1 MPDRITASP
10 SISTV
15 DRPDTQPA
23 RDHAAGRGN
32 RPSRA
37 LSAGLQEGPGSA
49 SSLQRRTQGAPAPR
63 TLRRTLSHSDITDRV
78 ATFSRRFQEDQET
91 PPAARFSVTHAR
103 DVQER
108 PAVPSRTDTAVETP
122 ATASA
127 AGSASN
133 PPDATG
139 IASETSATSATR
151 PETTATTH
159 AAPAPE
165 QTIAGSHEPQSG
177 HCAPAH
183 PYAVPYFVPHPGP
196 SYASYASHAY
206 APHMQPWAAPYHAP
220 YHSNWNWTAQH
231 THPATASAFSPHGY
245 AAYTQPQ
252 HWQPQPS
259 WSMPSYHS
267 RVVGANSRGGFTYGS
282 GDGPVGKQMHIG
294 FHFNGRFRT
303 LSFGLYPSAS
313 RPFFVS
319 THSGRMNAMPPP
331 VWPSAAPWHTPP
343 AYHYGPAAPGYH
355 AAYAPSGA
363 AAAGSNQR
371 IEGQPAQASDHSASA
386 SPARPWHAVLGVP
399 PEHATLELVT
409 LRYKLKKRLLNQE
422 ATGGKVALL
431 ELQAAYRSALE
442 ALTAREPEQAPP
454 RTTAG

>member
-1 MPDRITASP
+1 MPDRITSSP
-10 SISTV
+10 RISTV
-15 DRPDTQPA
+15 DRPDAQPA

-49 SSLQRRTQGAPAPR
+49 SSLQRRTPGAPAPR

-78 ATFSRRFQEDQET
+78 AAFSRRFQEDQET
-91 PPAARFSVTHAR
+91 PPAARLSITHTR

-108 PAVPSRTDTAVETP
+108 PAVPPRSDTAVETP

-133 PPDATG
+133 PPNGTG
-139 IASETSATSATR
+139 SASETSATR

-159 AAPAPE
+159 AAPV
-165 QTIAGSHEPQSG
+165 QTSAGSHEPQSG
-177 HCAPAH
+177 YGAPAH

-196 SYASYASHAY
+196 SYASHAY

-220 YHSNWNWTAQH
+220 YHSNWNWAAQH
-231 THPATASAFSPHGY
+231 THPTTASAFSPHGY

-267 RVVGANSRGGFTYGS
+267 RVVSANSRFGFTYGS
-282 GDGPVGKQMHIG
+282 GDGPVGKQMHVG

-319 THSGRMNAMPPP
+319 THSGRMNAMPP
-331 VWPSAAPWHTPP
+331 VGPSAAPWHTPP
-343 AYHYGPAAPGYH
+343 AYHYGPFAHGHH
-355 AAYAPSGA
+355 AAHAASDAPT
-363 AAAGSNQR
+363 AGSNQR
-371 IEGQPAQASDHSASA
+371 IEGQPALAYAHTASA
-386 SPARPWHAVLGVP
+386 SPARPWHTVLGVS

-422 ATGGKVALL
+422 VTGDKVALL

-442 ALTAREPEQAPP
+442 ALAARETEQAPL

>member
-1 MPDRITASP
+1 M
-10 SISTV
+10 
-15 DRPDTQPA
+15 
-23 RDHAAGRGN
+23 
-32 RPSRA
+32 RA

-49 SSLQRRTQGAPAPR
+49 SSLHRRTHSAPTPR
-63 TLRRTLSHSDITDRV
+63 ALRRTLSHSDITDRV
-78 ATFSRRFQEDQET
+78 AAFSRRFQEDQET
-91 PPAARFSVTHAR
+91 PPAARSSVTHAR

-108 PAVPSRTDTAVETP
+108 PAVPPRTDSAVQAT
-122 ATASA
+122 ATASTSA
-127 AGSASN
+127 AGGASN
-133 PPDATG
+133 PPDASG
-139 IASETSATSATR
+139 IASETSATR
-151 PETTATTH
+151 PEPTATTH
-159 AAPAPE
+159 ATPE

-177 HCAPAH
+177 YGAPAH

-196 SYASYASHAY
+196 SYASYASYAY

-267 RVVGANSRGGFTYGS
+267 RVVGANSRFGFTYGS
-282 GDGPVGKQMHIG
+282 GDGPVGRQMHIG

-319 THSGRMNAMPPP
+319 THSGRMNAMPP
-331 VWPSAAPWHTPP
+331 AAPWHTPP
-343 AYHYGPAAPGYH
+343 AYHYGPAAHAYH
-355 AAYAPSGA
+355 PAYAPIGA
-363 AAAGSNQR
+363 PAAGSNQR

-386 SPARPWHAVLGVP
+386 SQARPWHTVLGVP
-399 PEHATLELVT
+399 PEHASLELVT
-409 LRYKLKKRLLNQE
+409 LRYKLKKRLLDPE

-442 ALTAREPEQAPP
+442 ALAARGPEQAPP
-454 RTTAG
+454 PTTAG

>member
-1 MPDRITASP
+1 MPDRITSSP

-15 DRPDTQPA
+15 DRPDAQPA

-49 SSLQRRTQGAPAPR
+49 SSLQRRTPGAPAPR

-78 ATFSRRFQEDQET
+78 AAFSRRFQEGQET
-91 PPAARFSVTHAR
+91 PPAARFSVTYAR

-108 PAVPSRTDTAVETP
+108 PEVPPQRDIAVETP

-127 AGSASN
+127 AGSACN
-133 PPDATG
+133 PPNETG
-139 IASETSATSATR
+139 IASETSATR
-151 PETTATTH
+151 PGTTATTH
-159 AAPAPE
+159 AAPEPE
-165 QTIAGSHEPQSG
+165 QTSAGSHEPQSG
-177 HCAPAH
+177 HSAPAH
-183 PYAVPYFVPHPGP
+183 PYAVPYFVPNPGP

-206 APHMQPWAAPYHAP
+206 APHMQPWAAPCHAP
-220 YHSNWNWTAQH
+220 YYSNWNWTAQH
-231 THPATASAFSPHGY
+231 THPAMASAFSPHGY

-267 RVVGANSRGGFTYGS
+267 RVVGANSRFGFTYGS

-331 VWPSAAPWHTPP
+331 VWPSSAPWHTPP
-343 AYHYGPAAPGYH
+343 AYHYGPAAHGYH
-355 AAYAPSGA
+355 AAYAVSGA
-363 AAAGSNQR
+363 AAQ
-371 IEGQPAQASDHSASA
+371 GQPAQVADHPGSA
-386 SPARPWHAVLGVP
+386 SPVRPWHTVLGVP
-399 PEHATLELVT
+399 QEHATLELVMQ
-409 LRYKLKKRLLNQE
+409 RYNLKKRLLNPTT
-422 ATGGKVALL
+422 AHGKVTLL
-431 ELQAAYRSALE
+431 ELQAAYRNALE
-442 ALTAREPEQAPP
+442 ALAAREPEQAPLHP
-454 RTTAG
+454 TAG

>member
-1 MPDRITASP
+1 MPDRITSSP

-15 DRPDTQPA
+15 DRPDAQPA

-49 SSLQRRTQGAPAPR
+49 SSLQRRTPGAPAPR

-78 ATFSRRFQEDQET
+78 AAFSRRFQEDQET
-91 PPAARFSVTHAR
+91 PPAARFSITHAR

-108 PAVPSRTDTAVETP
+108 PAVPPQGDTAVEPT

-133 PPDATG
+133 PPNATG
-139 IASETSATSATR
+139 IASETSATR
-151 PETTATTH
+151 PEATATTH
-159 AAPAPE
+159 AAPEPE
-165 QTIAGSHEPQSG
+165 RTSAGSHEPQGG
-177 HCAPAH
+177 HGAPAH
-183 PYAVPYFVPHPGP
+183 PYAVPYFVPHPGR

-206 APHMQPWAAPYHAP
+206 APHMQPWAAPCHAP
-220 YHSNWNWTAQH
+220 YYSNWNWTAQH
-231 THPATASAFSPHGY
+231 THPAMASAFSPHGY

-267 RVVGANSRGGFTYGS
+267 RLVGANSRFGFTYGS

-343 AYHYGPAAPGYH
+343 AYHYGPAAHGYH
-355 AAYAPSGA
+355 AAYAVSGA
-363 AAAGSNQR
+363 AAQ
-371 IEGQPAQASDHSASA
+371 GQPAQVADHPGSA
-386 SPARPWHAVLGVP
+386 SPVRPWHTVLGVP
-399 PEHATLELVT
+399 QEHATLELVMQ
-409 LRYKLKKRLLNQE
+409 RYNLKKRLLNPTT
-422 ATGGKVALL
+422 AHGKVALL

-442 ALTAREPEQAPP
+442 TLAARGPEQAPP
-454 RTTAG
+454 RRTAG